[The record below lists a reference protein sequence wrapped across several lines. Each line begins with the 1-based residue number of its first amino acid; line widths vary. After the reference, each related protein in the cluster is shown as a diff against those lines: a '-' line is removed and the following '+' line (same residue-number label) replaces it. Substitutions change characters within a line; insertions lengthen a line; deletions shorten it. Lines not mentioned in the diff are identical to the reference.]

1 MILPSIHK
9 HISYLDHMLT
19 LDQSTVFYWTLSGS
33 DLGTKKR
40 YAINEWAAT
49 IPNNAKS
56 GSQAPS
62 HTTAIHKY
70 NSHPGSAI
78 PSLTSGTSH
87 GTSHLTIPSVLTSN
101 IKVISHPPLMLVKVK
116 AEPAT
121 DATEFDS
128 NGGLSDND
136 KMKGI

>member
-1 MILPSIHK
+1 
-9 HISYLDHMLT
+9 MLT

-70 NSHPGSAI
+70 ISHPGSAI
-78 PSLTSGTSH
+78 PLLTSGTSH
-87 GTSHLTIPSVLTSN
+87 LTTPSVLTNN
-101 IKVISHPPLMLVKVK
+101 IKVISHPPLMLVKMK

>member
-1 MILPSIHK
+1 M
-9 HISYLDHMLT
+9 
-19 LDQSTVFYWTLSGS
+19 
-33 DLGTKKR
+33 
-40 YAINEWAAT
+40 
-49 IPNNAKS
+49 
-56 GSQAPS
+56 
-62 HTTAIHKY
+62 TT
-70 NSHPGSAI
+70 
-78 PSLTSGTSH
+78 
-87 GTSHLTIPSVLTSN
+87 PSVLTSN

>member
-1 MILPSIHK
+1 
-9 HISYLDHMLT
+9 MLT
-19 LDQSTVFYWTLSGS
+19 LDKSTVFYWTLSGS

-78 PSLTSGTSH
+78 PLLTSGTSH
-87 GTSHLTIPSVLTSN
+87 LTTPSVLTSN

-128 NGGLSDND
+128 NCGLSDNSVA
-136 KMKGI
+136 MVRSGPVPVQFYRL